1 LEVVDMA
8 NMYSGNVLTVDLS
21 RRTLEEGFLDD
32 TLVKERVGGALL
44 GLELWRRNKD
54 GDPMVL
60 GAGPLTGALV
70 PAASSVALTARS
82 PLTGGV
88 VHASITF
95 HAGAEL
101 KYAGYDFIVIRGT
114 SQAPMYLW
122 IHDEQAELLDAGEL
136 VGRDSFEITDQVREA
151 QGDDRIQVLVAG
163 PACQAGSLAA
173 SMGINYWV
181 STDRGALGALM
192 GRKGLLAVA
201 ARGMGE
207 LEPYDVEAVGP
218 ASLRLLE
225 GIKARAASPQHNWDG
240 GKLDASR
247 RAIAPLVHRKRSC
260 FFCSS
265 SGRPYL
271 MLDDDPGIKEL
282 SKRRAPGVLVVD
294 PMPLADLAR
303 VGLDGPAIGRM
314 TRVAYRLGLDP
325 ARSAAAVREAFAAD
339 EDTALGLLEGL
350 ARGDGAPAA
359 GTPMMRWDLGDSTG
373 AHDAFLDLG
382 VFTPANPPAALYE
395 GVEGAERLAIQ
406 QGIAYIIGLCP
417 AAAVDSGIDSAA
429 IEEVL
434 EAATGLGLAA
444 ADIDDLAS
452 SLIRETIALQPTG
465 PKALTPFGK
474 ELRGRFT

>member
-1 LEVVDMA
+1 
-8 NMYSGNVLTVDLS
+8 MYSGNVLTVDLS
-21 RRTLEEGFLDD
+21 RGTLEEDYLDD
-32 TLVKERVGGALL
+32 DLVEDRVGGALI
-44 GLELWRRNKD
+44 GLELWRRNGD
-54 GDPMVL
+54 GDPLVL

-101 KYAGYDFIVIRGT
+101 KYAGYDFIVIRGA
-114 SQAPMYLW
+114 SEAPRYLW
-122 IHDEQAELLDAGEL
+122 VHDEQAELLDAEGL
-136 VGRDSFEITDQVREA
+136 TGMDAFGITDGVREA

-173 SMGINYWV
+173 SMGVNYWA

-207 LEPYDVEAVGP
+207 LEPHDMEAFGP

-225 GIKARAASPQHNWDG
+225 GIKARAASQRHDWDRG
-240 GKLDASR
+240 RLDPAR
-247 RAIAPLVHRKRSC
+247 RAIAPLVHRRRAC
-260 FFCSS
+260 FFCTSP
-265 SGRPYL
+265 GRPYL
-271 MLDDDPGIKEL
+271 MLDDDPALKEV

-303 VGLDGPAIGRM
+303 VGLDGPAIGRL
-314 TRVAYRLGLDP
+314 TRETYRLGLDP
-325 ARSAAAVREAFAAD
+325 ARAAAAVREAFAA
-339 EDTALGLLEGL
+339 EEGAALRLLGGL

-359 GTPMMRWDLGDSTG
+359 GAPMVRWDLGDSTG

-382 VFTPANPPAALYE
+382 VFTPANPPAAPCE
-395 GVEGAERLAIQ
+395 GIEGAEGLALQ
-406 QGIAYIIGLCP
+406 QGLAYILGLCP
-417 AAAVDSGIDSAA
+417 AATVSSGIDAA
-429 IEEVL
+429 DIEEVL

-444 ADIDDLAS
+444 ADIEALAS
-452 SLIRETIALQPTG
+452 RLIRETIALQG
-465 PKALTPFGK
+465 PGQGALTPMGR
-474 ELRGRFT
+474 ELRGRFA